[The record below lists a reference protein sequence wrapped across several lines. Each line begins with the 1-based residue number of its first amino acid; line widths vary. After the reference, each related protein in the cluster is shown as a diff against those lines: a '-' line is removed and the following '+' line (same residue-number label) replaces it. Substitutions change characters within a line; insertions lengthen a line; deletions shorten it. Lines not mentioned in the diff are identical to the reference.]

1 MHESIETLEEY
12 MSEINVQQYQNNQL
26 NTFKKLIDQLNNL
39 ENLLEHVFGTPQ
51 VPLQNSLVE
60 PQAVWN
66 NADKGQVE
74 DFERSTWDLVSN
86 LQQILNVNT
95 IPQALHHILVAHND
109 CALQTLQLIRRYN
122 LAPPG
127 LNQQIQDY
135 LRSRQGLAWF
145 IGATA
150 NSVVMGSKFQGDH
163 SWEPYSEIQL
173 KHHFRFSDFNKVFQ
187 DLAKKEQDWILFHY
201 ILRQLDPS
209 LKEFIDDEYTT
220 EKMKQDESWNHWVL
234 FTRKLRNFLSKEL
247 EGDNQEGSSRRFLM
261 DVRDDLVA
269 MAKVCIDPQ
278 NAWINHNS
286 MQGDDCFI
294 LGFLRFLHHRLG
306 LKYMISEI
314 FGGEVGI
321 NQVEFEQKFSLYN
334 LAYDI
339 EIWKDMLLDYS
350 YYTSITSAQ
359 GPKVKNISTKT
370 EKEVMKNVYWKNLRD
385 KFIEYKK
392 ENARNFDSDKDWK
405 KKLRNNLF
413 YKNLLELL
421 DTQASHLGEL
431 YHKIKSM

>member
-1 MHESIETLEEY
+1 MHESIGTLEEY
-12 MSEINVQQYQNNQL
+12 MREIDVHQYQRINL
-26 NTFKKLIDQLNNL
+26 NTYTSQIDQLNNL
-39 ENLLEHVFGTPQ
+39 QNLLEHVFGTPK
-51 VPLQNSLVE
+51 VPLQNSLAE
-60 PQAVWN
+60 PQVVWN
-66 NADKGQVE
+66 NADKSLVA
-74 DFERSTWDLVSN
+74 DFESSTWDVVSN
-86 LQQILNVNT
+86 LQEILKFEEISVG
-95 IPQALHHILVAHND
+95 LHHLLVAHND

-135 LRSRQGLAWF
+135 LRSRHGLAWF
-145 IGATA
+145 IDATS
-150 NSVVMGSKFQGDH
+150 NSFVQGSKFQGDH
-163 SWEPYSEIQL
+163 SWAPYSEIQL
-173 KHHFRFSDFNKVFQ
+173 KHNFRLSHFNNVFQ
-187 DLAKKEQDWILFHY
+187 EY
-201 ILRQLDPS
+201 PVP
-209 LKEFIDDEYTT
+209 KEFIDEEYTT
-220 EKMKQDESWNHWVL
+220 ERMKQDKTWNDWVL